1 MSMKDGFIKAVEGL
15 RLVNEG
21 QKLLIN
27 GVAEALDG
35 AVELEKKID
44 DLSEHI
50 KNLETIIIEQGN
62 KVTELYNR
70 LPEDEK

>member
-1 MSMKDGFIKAVEGL
+1 MKDGFIKAVEGL